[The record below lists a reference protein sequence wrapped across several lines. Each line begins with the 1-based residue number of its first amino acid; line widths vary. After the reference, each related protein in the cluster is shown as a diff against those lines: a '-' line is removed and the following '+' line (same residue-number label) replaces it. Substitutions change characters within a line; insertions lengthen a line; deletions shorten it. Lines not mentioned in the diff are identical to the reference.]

1 MYKNNIF
8 FDKVHNYIIDN
19 KMIQNGDKIIIG
31 VSGGAD
37 SMCLLNVLSRLI
49 DEYSLG
55 LYVVHIHHG
64 IRGVQADEDEQ
75 FVKKYCTEI
84 VGNNKIKYFSFF
96 YDIPKMAKEQ
106 KLSEEEMGRKV
117 RYEAFDEIKNKYNAD
132 KIAVAHNLNDNAETV
147 LFNICRGTGIN
158 GLKGIINKKDD
169 LIRPLL
175 CVSRKEIEEYLYS
188 INVEYRQDMTNFEEE
203 YTRNRIRLKVIPY
216 LEENINSNVVEH
228 INSMAMIAKDTE
240 GFMADYTDS
249 VYDKV
254 VSQVSINNCIKLV
267 VDVKALNKEKNIIQQ
282 RIIRK
287 CIYNIVGKLKDVS
300 NVHIEDILKL
310 SDKNVG
316 KRIEIPYNIIA
327 QRDYNSIEIFINDIL
342 QDTNIEKKQIFEEI
356 RLNYEYYL
364 GYYDKHI
371 IFEVFD
377 REEEIDIP
385 KDDYTKW
392 FDYDKI
398 DQKIILRNRNSGD
411 KMQLNPEGTTKK
423 LKDLMI
429 NLKINKNE
437 RDSIPLVAEGSNV
450 LWLIGKRNS
459 EAYRVDDSTKRILQI
474 KVY

>member
-8 FDKVHNYIIDN
+8 FDKVHNYIINN

-37 SMCLLNVLSRLI
+37 SMCLLNVLNRLI
-49 DEYSLG
+49 DEYGLE

-75 FVKKYCTEI
+75 FVKEYCTEI

-96 YDIPKMAKEQ
+96 YDIPTMAKEQ

-117 RYEAFDEIKNKYNAD
+117 RYEAFAEIKNKYNAD

-240 GFMADYTDS
+240 EFMAEYTDV

-254 VSQVSINNCIKLV
+254 VNLVSINESIKLV
-267 VDVKALNKEKNIIQQ
+267 VDVKALNREKNIIQQ

-300 NVHIEDILKL
+300 NIHIEDILKL

-316 KRIEIPYNIIA
+316 KGIEIPYNIIA
-327 QRDYNSIEIFINDIL
+327 QRDYNSIEISIKDNLQEIN
-342 QDTNIEKKQIFEEI
+342 TEKNQIFEEI

-371 IFEVFD
+371 I
-377 REEEIDIP
+377 
-385 KDDYTKW
+385 
-392 FDYDKI
+392 
-398 DQKIILRNRNSGD
+398 
-411 KMQLNPEGTTKK
+411 
-423 LKDLMI
+423 
-429 NLKINKNE
+429 
-437 RDSIPLVAEGSNV
+437 
-450 LWLIGKRNS
+450 
-459 EAYRVDDSTKRILQI
+459 
-474 KVY
+474 